1 MQHCRYG
8 TTATDGSS
16 RILIRVRAGKL
27 LSQGVRDIYD
37 DFMAAMAKWQDIEY
51 NIIDVDSAAQFGPD
65 FRAFRASIKEL
76 ERRLCQV
83 VMAAFEDCATMSA
96 TFKLL
101 DSFEGLLE
109 REVIAQV
116 RWLRE
121 CLP

>member
-1 MQHCRYG
+1 
-8 TTATDGSS
+8 
-16 RILIRVRAGKL
+16 
-27 LSQGVRDIYD
+27 
-37 DFMAAMAKWQDIEY
+37 MAAMDKWQRIEY
-51 NIIDVDSAAQFGPD
+51 NIIDVDAAAQFGPD
-65 FRAFRASIKEL
+65 FRAFRGVMKEL

-116 RWLRE
+116 RARPTHAIH
-121 CLP
+121 LPTCCSPR